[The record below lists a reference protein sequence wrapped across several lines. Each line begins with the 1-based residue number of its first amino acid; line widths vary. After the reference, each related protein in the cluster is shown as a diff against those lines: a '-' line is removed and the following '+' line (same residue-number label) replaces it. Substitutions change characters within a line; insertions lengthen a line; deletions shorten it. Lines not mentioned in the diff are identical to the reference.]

1 MGAIWATPSLLWESI
16 NLHSYGV
23 GGCLGEFMNIGRSDY
38 LGGTALIVVR
48 SVSRMEFLLS
58 HMGVHSTSLCHG
70 RTEPPVQR
78 MMFLVEPCSSDWHL
92 LACPALRCWL
102 LVGRIRAAWA
112 RHHRIGFCVLARGSR
127 VWLDFQYLVGHD
139 FCRRDS
145 GVTYHLSGPSP
156 E

>member
-1 MGAIWATPSLLWESI
+1 M
-16 NLHSYGV
+16 LHSHGV

-92 LACPALRCWL
+92 LVCLSLRCWL
-102 LVGRIRAAWA
+102 SIGCNRAVWVRLPRIE
-112 RHHRIGFCVLARGSR
+112 FCVLARGSR
-127 VWLDFQYLVGHD
+127 A
-139 FCRRDS
+139 
-145 GVTYHLSGPSP
+145 
-156 E
+156 